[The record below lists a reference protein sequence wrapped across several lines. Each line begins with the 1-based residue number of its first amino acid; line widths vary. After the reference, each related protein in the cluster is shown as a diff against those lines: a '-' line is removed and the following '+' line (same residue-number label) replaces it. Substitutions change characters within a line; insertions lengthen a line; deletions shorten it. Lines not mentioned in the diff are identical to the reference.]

1 MATIKVP
8 TKAESV
14 INYDAEADVLYISFG
29 NPRKAEGIDVGD
41 GTILR
46 IDPDTGEVIGIT
58 LLDFKRRAESKEVS

>member
-8 TKAESV
+8 TKTESV

-29 NPRKAEGIDVGD
+29 NSRKAEGIDIGD

-46 IDPDTGEVIGIT
+46 IDPDTEEVIGIT